1 MKNFFLK
8 NPSRLL
14 TVVVVVVALLMAGSA
29 GAQDVTPAA
38 PIQSVDDVF
47 TLIGTIFNI
56 LFWLLIV
63 LASVFIIIAAFT
75 YLTAGGDPE
84 KIKTANQKVIYAA
97 VAVVVAV
104 LAKGIPTLT
113 CSLLGTECEVGGL

>member
-8 NPSRLL
+8 NPARLL
-14 TVVVVVVALLMAGSA
+14 TVFAIAMTLLVAGSV
-29 GAQDVTPAA
+29 GAQDVTPVA

-47 TLIGTIFNI
+47 TLIATIFNI

-84 KIKTANQKVIYAA
+84 KIKTA
-97 VAVVVAV
+97 
-104 LAKGIPTLT
+104 TL
-113 CSLLGTECEVGGL
+113 